1 MRITTIIKGYLNRR
15 TDKILEE
22 LIVVVSDLTNSIVDM
37 SDRQVALER
46 TVKDTLKPYN
56 LGVPM
61 GISLDDWG

>member
-46 TVKDTLKPYN
+46 TVKDTLKPKRIIRD
-56 LGVPM
+56 GKIEI
-61 GISLDDWG
+61 G